1 MIHPPPPPLSLQV
14 VSKKRDEF
22 DVEHNEGRR
31 WNYVRLTLPPYIPE
45 TRLEFCDI
53 IEIEYLFQF
62 RVEISGGAEL
72 KMEIPILI
80 GSHPYGQGLQRQG
93 DFSPQAGPGGVNR
106 NWTVRGQGPGPEDE
120 GEAGGGA
127 GEYRDQADLG
137 DPRRHFGV
145 SSGVPE
151 LRGEKVVVN
160 NPLFRHGSFLTRP
173 GKEPRDLPEEQMENT
188 RL

>member
-1 MIHPPPPPLSLQV
+1 M

-72 KMEIPILI
+72 KMESPILI
-80 GSHPYGQGLQRQG
+80 GSHLHGQGVQRQG
-93 DFSPQAGPGGVNR
+93 DFNPQSGPGINKH
-106 NWTVRGQGPGPEDE
+106 WTTRGQGLGAED
-120 GEAGGGA
+120 AGR
-127 GEYRDQADLG
+127 EQADLG
-137 DPRRHFGV
+137 EPHSQFGV
-145 SSGVPE
+145 TSGVPE
-151 LRGEKVVVN
+151 LRGEKVVIN
-160 NPLFRHGSFLTRP
+160 NPLFRHGSFMTRP
-173 GKEPRDLPEEQMENT
+173 SKDVKELPEEQMENT